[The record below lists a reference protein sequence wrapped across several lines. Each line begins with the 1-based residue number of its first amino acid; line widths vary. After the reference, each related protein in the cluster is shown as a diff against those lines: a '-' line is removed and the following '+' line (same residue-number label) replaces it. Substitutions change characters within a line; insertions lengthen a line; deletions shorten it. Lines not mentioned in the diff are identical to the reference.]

1 MRMNDAFSSLHPA
14 VSFAFFAAVIALTM
28 LYMHP
33 VLLTVSLIASASYVC
48 ILKGARR
55 FLKTLLYLIP
65 FALLMSLINALFN
78 HAGVTPIFYLS
89 NGNAIT
95 KEALTFGF
103 FASSMFCA
111 VILWFDCFNVIMTSD
126 KLLFLFGRLSPSVSL
141 LISMSLRFVPKFGR
155 KIRSIDAARAQI
167 GRGSSQGGF
176 LRRVKNSMSVLS
188 VTLSWALESSVMA
201 ANSMKNRGYG
211 AARRTSFSIYS
222 FDARD
227 AIALAACV
235 LETGVTVACVLSGG
249 IYARYYPS
257 IIISGF
263 GGVPL
268 LGTAAFSLLCFAPH
282 LFDAKEAIVWRRLS
296 SAI

>member
-1 MRMNDAFSSLHPA
+1 MKDAFSSIHPA
-14 VSFAFFAAVIALTM
+14 VSFCYFAAVLTLTM

-33 VLLTVSLIASASYVC
+33 VLLAVSLIASAGYVC
-48 ILKGARR
+48 ILKGARH
-55 FLKTLLYLIP
+55 FAKTLLYIVP

-78 HAGVTPIFYLS
+78 HAGVTPLFYLS

-103 FASSMFCA
+103 FASLMFCA
-111 VILWFDCFNVIMTSD
+111 VILWFDCFNAIMTSD
-126 KLLFLFGRLSPSVSL
+126 KLLFLFGRFSPSLSL
-141 LISMSLRFVPKFGR
+141 LISMSLRFVPKFGH
-155 KIRSIDAARAQI
+155 KMRSVDAARSQI
-167 GRGSSQGGF
+167 GRGSAQGGF
-176 LRRVKNSMSVLS
+176 FRRVKNSMSVLS
-188 VTLSWALESSVMA
+188 VTLSWALESSVTA
-201 ANSMKNRGYG
+201 SSSMKSRGCG
-211 AARRTSFSIYS
+211 AAKRTSFSTYR

-227 AIALAACV
+227 AFALAACV
-235 LETGVTVACVLSGG
+235 LAAGVTVACVLGGG

-263 GGVPL
+263 GGVPM

-282 LFDAKEAIVWRRLS
+282 LFDAKEALVWRRLR